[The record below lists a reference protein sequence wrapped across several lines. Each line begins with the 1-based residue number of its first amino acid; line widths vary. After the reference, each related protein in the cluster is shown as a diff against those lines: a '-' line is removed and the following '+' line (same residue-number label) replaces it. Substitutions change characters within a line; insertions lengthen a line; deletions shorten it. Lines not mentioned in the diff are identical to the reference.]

1 MRLQSIKFPTKK
13 MKTNNIIPI
22 GGHHLR
28 MPSLTFLVCVAITG
42 LLWVFVT
49 FSREY
54 TVTYDYK
61 VVCSDIPEGRTE
73 AVLSDSTFTLVFK
86 SKGFTF
92 LNPKFYKAN
101 RVLSLPVSKLLEHKG
116 HNLYSYRFTKNE
128 IKDYIKDSQIF
139 DNYFIDIDSPNEITI
154 YLGN

>member
-28 MPSLTFLVCVAITG
+28 MPSLTFLVCVAITV

-86 SKGFTF
+86 SKGFIEFGEFFNITTQF
-92 LNPKFYKAN
+92 RSGK
-101 RVLSLPVSKLLEHKG
+101 EI
-116 HNLYSYRFTKNE
+116 YRA
-128 IKDYIKDSQIF
+128 IA
-139 DNYFIDIDSPNEITI
+139 FIQRFFHQF
-154 YLGN
+154 